1 MWCPGITSFRI
12 PRPAAARPRPPTPGG
27 APPCPARPRR
37 GCGPYLGGGRGLAGA
52 PRRLDTGGWRRGGC
66 YLAAPHAWPP
76 LYANTQPAWRS
87 GSARP
92 GPRGRGERGGARG
105 LTRLE
110 ALGCFQGPPSPRRQS
125 LPRRKCRGSPPP
137 PSSPT
142 LVLFTELRCRRKT
155 EDAGSERN
163 TSAVLATLRLG
174 FFPDN
179 PDMSGRGRLLVL
191 VEEAGWL

>member
-1 MWCPGITSFRI
+1 MWSPGITSSRI
-12 PRPAAARPRPPTPGG
+12 PRPAAARPRPPPPGG
-27 APPCPARPRR
+27 APPCPAWPRR

-52 PRRLDTGGWRRGGC
+52 PRRLDTGGWRRGGW
-66 YLAAPHAWPP
+66 YTHLAAPHALPP
-76 LYANTQPAWRS
+76 LYANTQPASRS

-110 ALGCFQGPPSPRRQS
+110 PLGRFQGPPGPRRQS

-142 LVLFTELRCRRKT
+142 LVLFTDMQKEDGRCGLGRKYECT
-155 EDAGSERN
+155 SGHSKTGIFSSQPRHAGKGK
-163 TSAVLATLRLG
+163 A
-174 FFPDN
+174 
-179 PDMSGRGRLLVL
+179 SGAR
-191 VEEAGWL
+191 